1 MRKTYGNTW
10 WGQQWLNA
18 LSNIDFS
25 NRLPRGRTYANK
37 GAVQEVEI
45 SGNSIRALVAGSRP
59 RPYTVEF
66 TVPRFKAAEKA
77 RIIELIADNALFL
90 SQLLN
95 RELPPALNKACLE
108 EGIQIFPASWGDIQG
123 HCSCPDWAVPCKH
136 MAAVLYLAANEIDK
150 NPFLVFGLHGFD
162 LLKGLEGIGYEIAG
176 EHDIYITPFQEL
188 IRKKPFALPSFEWSA
203 DFFESLDFSELPLMR
218 EDLLQLLSPQPVFY
232 PAGDFRK
239 LLDRAYRESSK
250 LGRGADAEPAERHQL
265 ALERIETVQLRVDE
279 VGAFLEARFY
289 DSDWA
294 LLFHFQELG
303 ALCDW
308 LAPVPTAAIP
318 HFSNPFRGLLLSFR
332 LAVKL
337 VVNSACVPEL
347 LAYGDGSYRVRW
359 LPAYL
364 NARVWELA
372 EAVETL
378 TPYSL
383 LAYQI
388 EEAEY
393 HPTEADDFP
402 ALLSLFISHYFKG
415 LHHRSLP
422 FWEQPI
428 LRLFFRGE
436 RLRFDAFEEQQHP
449 EAIQLWINRFFLAE
463 RGQVPVLKVSEAQA
477 GFQVEIAVEDRRQ
490 PFSPPVSLQRV
501 LEQEAYQKT
510 RLPVLRNLAML
521 AHHFPALSQLV
532 ASGGK
537 EELYFDNEAFVDVF
551 FSALPAMQLFGIKVL
566 LPKSLQKLLRP
577 QLSMALEGAED
588 GKVSLSSVISLD
600 RLLQFKW
607 QVALGE
613 QLVDPAEF
621 LERAKKLKGIVK
633 LQDQYIYFEQRALQ
647 QLKKKLEAPPTV
659 KPQELLK
666 AALTEDYDGAP
677 VKLDKKAQRLL
688 KRLLSREGAEV
699 PAGLQANLRPY
710 QVRGYEW
717 LYKNA
722 RMGFGS
728 LIADDMGLG
737 KTLQVIAALLKLKE
751 EGSLGPQ
758 KALVVLPTTLLTNW
772 EKEIQ
777 RFAPALKTAV
787 FHGPNRKL
795 QDTVAADVVLTTYGI
810 ARSEIAKLKKQPWL
824 CLILD
829 ESQNIK
835 NPAAAQAKAV
845 KQLPAPVRIA
855 MSGTPVENRLSEYW
869 SVFDFTNKGYLGSL
883 KQFKEQYA
891 KPIEIDRN
899 QQRLERF
906 RKITAPFILRRL
918 KTDKSIIKDL
928 PEKIEQNQ
936 YCQLTPGQ
944 AALYQS
950 VLDNTLDTIEQ
961 ADGIKR
967 RGLILKLIT
976 ALKQVCN
983 HPRQFLKKGKSDPS
997 LSGKSQQL
1005 LQLLTPILD
1014 NGDKAILFTQYRA
1027 MGDLMAEMVQNALG
1041 VEVPFLHGGCSRKQ
1055 RDAMVGDF
1063 QSNRAA
1069 HLMILSL
1076 KAGGTGLNLTAAS
1089 SVIHYDLWWNPAVEA
1104 QATDRAY
1111 RIGQERN
1118 VLVHRFITEATF
1130 EEKIDQL
1137 LKSKK
1142 ELADLAVSTGEKW
1155 IGELSDQELRSLV
1168 ALEK

>member
-18 LSNIDFS
+18 LNNIDFS

-59 RPYTVEF
+59 RPYVVEF
-66 TVPRFKAAEKA
+66 TVPRFRAAEKA

-95 RELPPALNKACLE
+95 RELPPALHEACLE
-108 EGIQIFPASWGDIQG
+108 EGIEIFPASWGDIQG

-136 MAAVLYLAANEIDK
+136 MAAVLYLVANEIDK
-150 NPFLVFGLHGFD
+150 NPFLVFDLHGFD
-162 LLKGLEGIGYEIAG
+162 LLRGLEGIGYEIAG
-176 EHDIYITPFQEL
+176 ERDIYITQFPAL
-188 IRKKPFALPSFEWSA
+188 IRKGPLALPSFEWSGS
-203 DFFESLDFSELPLMR
+203 FFEGLDFSELPTLR

-232 PAGDFRK
+232 PAGDFKK

-250 LGRGADAEPAERHQL
+250 LGRGADTEPAERHQL
-265 ALERIETVQLRVDE
+265 ALERIERVQLRLDE
-279 VGAFLEARFY
+279 AGGFLEAKFY
-289 DSDWA
+289 DSGQA
-294 LLFHFQELG
+294 LLFHFQEMA

-318 HFSNPFRGLLLSFR
+318 HFSSPFRGLLLSFR

-337 VVNSACVPEL
+337 VVNSASVPEL

-372 EAVETL
+372 ETVETL
-378 TPYSL
+378 TPYGL

-393 HPTEADDFP
+393 YPTEADDFP
-402 ALLSLFISHYFKG
+402 ALLSLFISHYFRG
-415 LHHRSLP
+415 VRHRSLP
-422 FWEQPI
+422 FWEQPV

-449 EAIQLWINRFFLAE
+449 EAIQLWISRFFLAE
-463 RGQVPVLKVSEAQA
+463 KEHVPVLKVSEAQA

-490 PFSPPVSLQRV
+490 PFSPLVMLEDVLQ
-501 LEQEAYQKT
+501 QEAYQSI

-521 AHHFPALSQLV
+521 THHFPALSHLV
-532 ASGGK
+532 ASGGQ
-537 EELYFDNEAFVDVF
+537 EELYFDHESFVDVF
-551 FSALPAMQLFGIKVL
+551 FDALPKIRLFGIKVL
-566 LPKSLQKLLRP
+566 LPKALQKLLRP

-588 GKVSLSSVISLD
+588 GKVSLSSFVSLD

-613 QLVDPAEF
+613 QLVDPADF
-621 LERAKKLKGIVK
+621 LEKAKALKGIVK
-633 LQDQYIYFEQRALQ
+633 LQDQYVYFEEKALQ
-647 QLKKKLEAPPTV
+647 KLKEKLEAPPSV
-659 KPQELLK
+659 KPQELLQT
-666 AALTEDYDGAP
+666 ALTEEYEGAP
-677 VKLDKKAQRLL
+677 VKLDKKARQLL
-688 KRLLSREGAEV
+688 QRLLSREGTEL
-699 PAGLQANLRPY
+699 PEGLQAELRPY
-710 QVRGYEW
+710 QVRGFEW

-722 RMGFGS
+722 RLGFGS

-737 KTLQVIAALLKLKE
+737 KTLQVIATLLKLKE
-751 EGSLGPQ
+751 DGTLGPQ
-758 KALVVLPTTLLTNW
+758 KALAVLPTTLLTNW

-777 RFAPALKTAV
+777 RFAPALETAIY
-787 FHGPNRKL
+787 HGPNRKL
-795 QDTVAADVVLTTYGI
+795 ADTATADVVLTTYGI
-810 ARSEIAKLKKQPWL
+810 ARSEVIVLKKQPWL

-835 NPAAAQAKAV
+835 NPAAGQAKAI
-845 KQLPAPVRIA
+845 KKLPAPVRIA

-869 SVFDFTNKGYLGSL
+869 SVFDFINRGYLGNL
-883 KQFKEQYA
+883 KQFKKEYA
-891 KPIEIDRN
+891 KPIEVDRN
-899 QQRLERF
+899 QQQVARF
-906 RKITAPFILRRL
+906 RQITAPFILRRL
-918 KTDKSIIKDL
+918 KTDRAIIKDL
-928 PEKIEQNQ
+928 PEKIEQDQ
-936 YCQLTPGQ
+936 YCQLTPDQ

-1005 LQLLTPILD
+1005 LQLLPSILD
-1014 NGDKAILFTQYRA
+1014 NGEKALVFTQYRA
-1027 MGDLMAEMVQNALG
+1027 MGDLMAKMIEEAFG
-1041 VEVPFLHGGCSRKQ
+1041 IEVPFLHGGCSRKQ
-1055 RDAMVGDF
+1055 RDTMVDDF
-1063 QSNRAA
+1063 QSGRST
-1069 HLMILSL
+1069 HIMLLSL

-1089 SVIHYDLWWNPAVEA
+1089 NVIHYDLWWNPAVEA

-1142 ELADLAVSTGEKW
+1142 ELADLTVGTGEKW
-1155 IGELSDQELRSLV
+1155 IGELSDKELRSLV